1 MDGCDGSGDTSLE
14 SDAPMC
20 GERRPWG
27 RIGHMSYQEPMFL
40 PWDGRRVP
48 LTFVGGYLGAGK
60 TSVINEVLRHA
71 DRPIA
76 VIVNDLGSINI
87 DAALVRRRHGD
98 TIELTDGCICCSS
111 IDGLGAAFDQI
122 RARPTP
128 PDHVIVELSGVA
140 EPERMLP
147 WGRSAGFVLDG
158 LVVVVAAD
166 QLEPGRLPEW
176 VHVHLDRQI
185 RAADLL
191 VLTKTDLAEPST
203 VTAARERLAELAPG
217 APVIE
222 RSPGSDAVGAL
233 GRFLALGG
241 RRPGGVIDVSPSTL
255 FDAHQ
260 VSLEPMPSGLTVEAL
275 GAWLHELRARREAD
289 GGRLVRAKGLAL
301 TADLGLVLVQ
311 VVGVRQEIDVVPEPE
326 RAEPTDLVVISLRG
340 A

>member
-1 MDGCDGSGDTSLE
+1 
-14 SDAPMC
+14 
-20 GERRPWG
+20 
-27 RIGHMSYQEPMFL
+27 MSYQEPMFL

-76 VIVNDLGSINI
+76 VIVNDVGSINI

-98 TIELTDGCICCSS
+98 TIELTDGCVCCSS

-176 VHVHLDRQI
+176 VHVHLDSQI

-191 VLTKTDLAEPST
+191 VLTKTDL
-203 VTAARERLAELAPG
+203 VDAAGVAAAHDRLTELAPG
-217 APVIE
+217 TPVIVRE
-222 RSPGSDAVGAL
+222 HGPDAVGAL

-241 RRPGGVIDVSPSTL
+241 RRPGGVTDVSPSTL
-255 FDAHQ
+255 FDAHE
-260 VSLEPMPSGLTVEAL
+260 VSLESMPTGLTGAAL
-275 GAWLHELRARREAD
+275 DAWLWELRVRREAG

-301 TADLGLVLVQ
+301 TSDLGLVLVQ

-326 RAEPTDLVVISLRG
+326 LAEPTDLVVITLRS

>member
-1 MDGCDGSGDTSLE
+1 
-14 SDAPMC
+14 
-20 GERRPWG
+20 
-27 RIGHMSYQEPMFL
+27 MSYQEPMFL

-48 LTFVGGYLGAGK
+48 LAFVGGYLGAGK

-71 DRPIA
+71 DRPVA
-76 VIVNDLGSINI
+76 VIVNDVGSINI

-98 TIELTDGCICCSS
+98 TIELTDGCVCCSS

-166 QLEPGRLPEW
+166 QLEPDRLPAW
-176 VHVHLDRQI
+176 VHEHLDRQI

-191 VLTKTDLAEPST
+191 VLTKTDLVDPAG
-203 VTAARERLAELAPG
+203 VAAAHHRLAELAPST
-217 APVIE
+217 PVIV
-222 RSPGSDAVGAL
+222 RGHGSDAVGAL

-241 RRPGGVIDVSPSTL
+241 RRPGGVTDVSPSTL
-255 FDAHQ
+255 FDAHD
-260 VSLEPMPSGLTVEAL
+260 VSLEPMPAGLSAADL
-275 GAWLHELRARREAD
+275 DAWLHELRAHREAV

-301 TADLGLVLVQ
+301 TTDLGLVLVQ
-311 VVGVRQEIDVVPEPE
+311 LVGARQEIEAVPDPE
-326 RAEPTDLVVISLRG
+326 RAAPTELVVISLRDV
-340 A
+340 

>member
-1 MDGCDGSGDTSLE
+1 
-14 SDAPMC
+14 
-20 GERRPWG
+20 
-27 RIGHMSYQEPMFL
+27 MSYQEPTFL

-60 TSVINEVLRHA
+60 TSSINEVLRHA

-76 VIVNDLGSINI
+76 VIVNDVGSINV

-98 TIELTDGCICCSS
+98 TIELTDGCVCCSS

-176 VHVHLDRQI
+176 VHIHLDSQI

-191 VLTKTDLAEPST
+191 VLTKTDLVDDAG
-203 VTAARERLAELAPG
+203 VAAARDRLAEVAPDT
-217 APVIE
+217 PVIE
-222 RSPGSDAVGAL
+222 RSPGSEAVGAL

-241 RRPGGVIDVSPSTL
+241 RRPGGVTDVSPSTL
-255 FDAHQ
+255 FDAHE
-260 VSLEPMPSGLTVEAL
+260 VSLESMPSGLTVAEL
-275 GAWLHELRARREAD
+275 DAWLHALRTELEAR

-301 TADLGLVLVQ
+301 TSDLGLVLVQ

-326 RAEPTDLVVISLRG
+326 RAAPTELVVIRLRD

>member
-1 MDGCDGSGDTSLE
+1 
-14 SDAPMC
+14 
-20 GERRPWG
+20 
-27 RIGHMSYQEPMFL
+27 MSYQEPTFL

-60 TSVINEVLRHA
+60 TSSINEVLRHA

-76 VIVNDLGSINI
+76 VIVNDVGSIDV

-98 TIELTDGCICCSS
+98 TIELTDGCVCCSS

-128 PDHVIVELSGVA
+128 PDHVIIELSGVA

-176 VHVHLDRQI
+176 VHIHLDSQI

-191 VLTKTDLAEPST
+191 VLTKTDLVDDAG
-203 VTAARERLAELAPG
+203 VAAARDRLAEVAPDT
-217 APVIE
+217 PVIE

-241 RRPGGVIDVSPSTL
+241 RRPGGVTDVSPSTL
-255 FDAHQ
+255 FDAHE
-260 VSLEPMPSGLTVEAL
+260 VSLESMPSGLTVAEL
-275 GAWLHELRARREAD
+275 DAWLHALRTELEAR

-301 TADLGLVLVQ
+301 TSDLGLVLVQ

-326 RAEPTDLVVISLRG
+326 RAAPTELVVIRLRD

>member
-1 MDGCDGSGDTSLE
+1 
-14 SDAPMC
+14 
-20 GERRPWG
+20 
-27 RIGHMSYQEPMFL
+27 MSYQEPTFL

-60 TSVINEVLRHA
+60 TSSINEVLRHA

-76 VIVNDLGSINI
+76 VIVNDVGSIDV

-98 TIELTDGCICCSS
+98 TIELTDGCVCCSS

-176 VHVHLDRQI
+176 VHIHLDSQI

-191 VLTKTDLAEPST
+191 VLTKTDLVDDAG
-203 VTAARERLAELAPG
+203 VAAARDRLAEVAPDT
-217 APVIE
+217 PVIE
-222 RSPGSDAVGAL
+222 RSPGSEAVGAL

-241 RRPGGVIDVSPSTL
+241 RRPGGVTDVSPSTL
-255 FDAHQ
+255 FDAHE
-260 VSLEPMPSGLTVEAL
+260 VSLESMPSGLTVAEL
-275 GAWLHELRARREAD
+275 DAWLHALRTELEAR

-301 TADLGLVLVQ
+301 TSDLGLVLVQ

-326 RAEPTDLVVISLRG
+326 RAAPTELVVIRLRD